1 MENKDI
7 HVKSESKL
15 EQVVMGGRLV
25 NYKHEE
31 AEDLMVPPASIFVD
45 WFFKGVDKRFLKLN
59 DN

>member
-1 MENKDI
+1 M
-7 HVKSESKL
+7 HVRSESKL